1 MTTGAPP
8 YFRRVSSPSRRKTS
22 FEIDT
27 AKLEA
32 AKNALGTSTLGG
44 TVDAALTEVIKLRQR
59 RQLVEL
65 LFSPD
70 ALGLS
75 DPETMADAWRQTR

>member
-1 MTTGAPP
+1 
-8 YFRRVSSPSRRKTS
+8 VSSPSRHKTS

-27 AKLEA
+27 AKVEA
-32 AKNALGTSTLGG
+32 AKDALGTSTLAD

-65 LFSPD
+65 LLSPD

-75 DPETMADAWRQTR
+75 DPETMADAWPQPGKC

>member
-1 MTTGAPP
+1 
-8 YFRRVSSPSRRKTS
+8 VSSPSRHKTS
-22 FEIDT
+22 LKIDT
-27 AKLEA
+27 AKVEA
-32 AKNALGTSTLGG
+32 AKDALGTSTLAS

-59 RQLVEL
+59 LVEL

-75 DPETMADAWRQTR
+75 DPETMADAWHRTR